1 MNAVFYLVKTGCQW
15 RNLPKDFPKWKT
27 VYRFYR
33 RACMNGIW
41 DKIQKALV
49 KKVRVAKGKNEA
61 PSYALIDSQSTKTT
75 AANQNRGYDGGK
87 TKGRKRHIVTDTM
100 GNLLCVHVH
109 AGNIHD
115 TKGGVYTFEKA
126 LYRYPTIVGVRA
138 DQRDRGTF
146 KNTFEIYHDIKVD
159 ISPRIKNEFEI
170 QPVRWVVERT
180 FGWMTWSKR
189 LSKDYEIK
197 TFYQEN
203 ICIISNLQT
212 LLPRF

>member
-1 MNAVFYLVKTGCQW
+1 
-15 RNLPKDFPKWKT
+15 
-27 VYRFYR
+27 
-33 RACMNGIW
+33 
-41 DKIQKALV
+41 
-49 KKVRVAKGKNEA
+49 
-61 PSYALIDSQSTKTT
+61 
-75 AANQNRGYDGGK
+75 
-87 TKGRKRHIVTDTM
+87 M

-115 TKGGVYTFEKA
+115 TKGGVYTLEKA
-126 LYRYPTIVGVRA
+126 LYHYPTLIGVCA
-138 DQRDRGTF
+138 DQGYRGTF
-146 KNTFEIYHDIKVD
+146 KNTFEIFHNIKVD

-180 FGWMTWSKR
+180 FGWMTWSRR

-212 LLPRF
+212 LLRRFQLVKTDSKNKIIDELIKTFNIQRSLSHKGCPYDNAVSEATYKIFKTEFVMNKTFNSIHELKFQLSDYVHWFNNFRIHGSLGYLSPVDFKKLHLAK

>member
-1 MNAVFYLVKTGCQW
+1 
-15 RNLPKDFPKWKT
+15 
-27 VYRFYR
+27 
-33 RACMNGIW
+33 
-41 DKIQKALV
+41 
-49 KKVRVAKGKNEA
+49 
-61 PSYALIDSQSTKTT
+61 
-75 AANQNRGYDGGK
+75 
-87 TKGRKRHIVTDTM
+87 M

-115 TKGGVYTFEKA
+115 TKGGVYTLEKA
-126 LYRYPTIVGVRA
+126 LYHYPTLIGVCA
-138 DQRDRGTF
+138 NQGYRGTF
-146 KNTFEIYHDIKVD
+146 KNTFEIFHNIKVD

-180 FGWMTWSKR
+180 FGWMTWSRR

-212 LLPRF
+212 LLRRFQLVKTDSKNKIIDELIKTFNIQRSLSHKGCPYDNAVSEATYKIFKTEFVMNKTFNSIHELKFQLSDYVHWFNNFRIHGSLGYLSPVDFKKLHLAK

>member
-1 MNAVFYLVKTGCQW
+1 
-15 RNLPKDFPKWKT
+15 
-27 VYRFYR
+27 
-33 RACMNGIW
+33 
-41 DKIQKALV
+41 
-49 KKVRVAKGKNEA
+49 
-61 PSYALIDSQSTKTT
+61 
-75 AANQNRGYDGGK
+75 
-87 TKGRKRHIVTDTM
+87 M

-126 LYRYPTIVGVRA
+126 LYRYPTLIGVRA
-138 DQRDRGTF
+138 DQGYRGTF
-146 KNTFEIYHDIKVD
+146 KNTFEIFHNLKVD

-180 FGWMTWSKR
+180 FGWMIWSRR
-189 LSKDYEIK
+189 LSKDYEIR

-212 LLPRF
+212 LLRRF